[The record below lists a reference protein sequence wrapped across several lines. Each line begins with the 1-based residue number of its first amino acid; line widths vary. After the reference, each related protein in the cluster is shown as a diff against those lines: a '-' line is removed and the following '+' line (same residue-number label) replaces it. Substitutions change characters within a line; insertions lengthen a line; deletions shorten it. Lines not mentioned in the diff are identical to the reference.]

1 MAHFFDPRTHVKT
14 DFFVVKTCST
24 VKAALWNV
32 GGPELLV
39 SSDDGSVAAVSTTTQ
54 HGGDLVA
61 STDIF
66 EFFITGTTAG
76 NILIRARTSVGA
88 QWAFTQAVVNPG
100 DLCLDARGSSVSE
113 LQQLLNCQNPTRL
126 PRLTVTGQFD
136 VMTKARAMEFQFNSG
151 LKVDGIVG
159 SKTLARL
166 GNGRPI
172 CPAIA
177 PPSGRCILADLVA
190 NTLTSYL
197 GGVEQLRTSPV
208 HGGSVSDPSTQGVFP
223 LTSRRLRNHTSSKY
237 PIPPGNMNFSLFFHG
252 TEAIHQG
259 PGSLPSHGCIHV
271 SPPYAER
278 LFDWAGSNDVLVIVV
293 KR

>member
-1 MAHFFDPRTHVKT
+1 MAHFFDPRTQGKT
-14 DFFVVKTCST
+14 DFFIVKACST

-32 GGPELLV
+32 GGPELFI
-39 SSDDGSVAAVSTTTQ
+39 SSDDGAVAAVSTPTQ
-54 HGGDLVA
+54 FGGSLPV
-61 STDIF
+61 STDLF
-66 EFFITGTTAG
+66 EFFITGTSKG
-76 NILIRARTSVGA
+76 NVLIRAKNAAGD

-100 DLCLDARGSSVSE
+100 ELCLDASGTDVRD
-113 LQQLLNCQNPTRL
+113 LQQRLNCQNPTRL
-126 PRLTVTGQFD
+126 PPLAATGHFD

-159 SKTLARL
+159 SKTLAKL
-166 GNGRPI
+166 GRGPAN
-172 CPAIA
+172 CPAVTS
-177 PPSGRCILADLVA
+177 PTGRCILADLVT
-190 NTLTSYL
+190 NTLTAYNN
-197 GGVEQLRTSPV
+197 GIEELRTSPV
-208 HGGSVSDPSTQGVFP
+208 HGGSTSDPSSQGVFP

-271 SPPYAER
+271 SPPHAER
-278 LFDWAGSNDVLVIVV
+278 LFNWAGSLDVLVIVV